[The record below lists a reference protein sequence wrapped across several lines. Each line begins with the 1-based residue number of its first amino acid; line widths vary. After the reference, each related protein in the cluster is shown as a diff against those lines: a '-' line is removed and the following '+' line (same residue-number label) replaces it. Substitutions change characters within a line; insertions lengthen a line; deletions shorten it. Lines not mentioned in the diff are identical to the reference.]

1 MSKQELLDIYD
12 DQDHH
17 LGVCERSEVHRLGHW
32 HHTFHCWLVRDTPE
46 GRMLIFQ
53 KRHLDKDTFP
63 NLYDITAAGHLSAG
77 ETVEQAARE
86 IQEEL
91 GLPLTFAQLTPLFV
105 VRDASQGETVRG
117 AFIDRE
123 VSSVFGAF
131 SDRELYEY
139 VLQEDEVSGIYE
151 ARLDDML
158 ALFRGEQ
165 EQIQALGAHTATVI
179 QADDVFSVSV
189 TRADFVPHQPEYC
202 IKTFSL
208 LQQLTPSK

>member
-1 MSKQELLDIYD
+1 MMKQELLDIYD
-12 DQDHH
+12 DQDRH

-53 KRHLDKDTFP
+53 RRHPGKDTFP
-63 NLYDITAAGHLSAG
+63 DLYDITAAGHLSAG
-77 ETVEQAARE
+77 ETVQQAARE

-105 VRDASQGETVRG
+105 LRDESQGETMHG
-117 AFIDRE
+117 MFIDRE

-139 VLQEDEVSGIYE
+139 TLQDDEVSGIYE
-151 ARLDDML
+151 ARLDEMTE
-158 ALFRGEQ
+158 LFAGQRDHVQARGVHN
-165 EQIQALGAHTATVI
+165 APVMDHN
-179 QADDVFSVSV
+179 DVFDISV
-189 TRADFVPHQPEYC
+189 TIADFVPHQPGYC
-202 IKTFSL
+202 VKTFSL

>member
-1 MSKQELLDIYD
+1 MLKQELLDIYD

-17 LGVCERSEVHRLGHW
+17 LGVCERSEVHRLGYW
-32 HHTFHCWLVRDTPE
+32 HHTFHCWLVRDTPA

-53 KRHLDKDTFP
+53 KRHPDKDTFP

-105 VRDASQGETVRG
+105 VRDASEGETAHG

-131 SDRELYEY
+131 SDRELHQY

-151 ARLDDML
+151 ARLEDML
-158 ALFRGEQ
+158 ALFNGERQ
-165 EQIQALGAHTATVI
+165 EIQALGVHTAPVM
-179 QADDVFSVSV
+179 QASDVFRLSV
-189 TRADFVPHQPEYC
+189 TVADFVPHQPNYC
-202 IKTFSL
+202 VKTFSL